1 MQLKN
6 NEIKD
11 IIIDYL
17 KNDKSNQAILI
28 DGEWGSGKTFFI
40 KENIISEIKEKL
52 TDVPVYYV
60 SLYGISPNMYKII
73 ITSGNVKIDYY
84 KNFHIK

>member
-40 KENIISEIKEKL
+40 KENLINHL
-52 TDVPVYYV
+52 TH
-60 SLYGISPNMYKII
+60 LLI
-73 ITSGNVKIDYY
+73 
-84 KNFHIK
+84 